1 MIITK
6 MLMAASGS
14 TGYNS
19 TYAIVPTANN
29 IDEGS
34 ALTFNVTTTNVS
46 DGTDLYWEA
55 SNQGEL
61 DDTDGVITI
70 NSNAASFTITPTAD
84 ASSFDDDAETFT
96 VELKTY
102 IQNTPGNVLATSVSV
117 TINNTSVNP
126 RLYKISTI
134 EYPSIGKGPR
144 LHGLEATGLRSVG
157 SGGLG
162 EIIYNPSVMPNNRGF
177 LASASTN
184 SGRQYYQSNFRIFA
198 GTTDGDPDW
207 LQHDQGLFESQQ
219 QHVVASQSD
228 IGTHTIYID
237 STTILTAKVDS
248 LRNYIKKYTLNTAWD
263 ITSINTTP
271 IQTSSFGG
279 KGTSF
284 FSDTLTLLKFN
295 SNGTELIVGTDANGA
310 SGGLFKYTLSTG
322 YDLTTMS
329 STPTQSDTSID
340 FYGGYITDDGT
351 KVVYCNGLTDWNFR
365 TRTMSTGFD
374 LSTLSTDTVV
384 SHPLGD
390 VHGSSL
396 MVGMAWNEELNGGV
410 FPNGDPAGSYFY
422 LIKGWSTGNTLHI
435 GELSTPY
442 DMSTLTFL
450 DARPGSDPLGIMTG
464 TRQTNQPAYYLNQN
478 TLLMENNLNYTFPS
492 RYLSHFKEF
501 TTGTLLR
508 ETWSFSQD
516 DLGNSAMADFG
527 YKENTSYNS
536 WSMNGMTSTT
546 DKKAVTIQTEG
557 TGQSREYHLT
567 YISSEPSSPFALLGG
582 PSTRNITS
590 WVEDNGPAGDATFN
604 RAATDV
610 IDLRYRQDADGNSN
624 IDYKLFVLLR
634 DFSSPEIYWLRQM
647 TSTNSSVENATGGWN
662 LDTGT
667 NAQFVIPR
675 GGTHELPVGDDYQ
688 INGFDVSHDGKYIL
702 FVTNQRKLH
711 LFENTTPWDLGG
723 TITAIESADIPMI
736 ANNKPTSIW
745 YNGYGTKLYVADKTG
760 VLYAYNIALP
770 W

>member
-14 TGYNS
+14 SGYNS

-84 ASSFDDDAETFT
+84 ASSFEDDAETFT

-102 IQNTPGNVLATSVSV
+102 IQNTPGAVLATSVSV

-134 EYPSIGKGPR
+134 EYPNPSKGPR
-144 LHGLEATGLRSVG
+144 LHGLESTGLASVG
-157 SGGLG
+157 PGRLG

-177 LASASTN
+177 LASSSANSTK
-184 SGRQYYQSNFRIFA
+184 QHYQSNFRFFA
-198 GTTDGDPDW
+198 GDTDGDPDW
-207 LQHDQGLFESQQ
+207 LQNRQGLFESQQ
-219 QHVVASQSD
+219 QQVMPTQNDV
-228 IGTHTIYID
+228 GTHTIYID
-237 STTILTAKVDS
+237 STTIITAKLNS
-248 LRNYIKKYTLNTAWD
+248 TRNYIKKYTLNTAWD

-271 IQTSSFGG
+271 TQTTTLGGYGISIFG
-279 KGTSF
+279 SPI
-284 FSDTLTLLKFN
+284 TLLKFN
-295 SNGTELIVGTDANGA
+295 SNGTELIVATA
-310 SGGLFKYTLSTG
+310 SGGGLFKYTFTTG
-322 YDLTTMS
+322 YDLTSMS
-329 STPTQSDTSID
+329 SAPTQSDTSSDIL
-340 FYGGYITDDGT
+340 GGYITDDGT
-351 KVVYCNGLTDWNFR
+351 KLVYCDALQDWNFR
-365 TRTMSTGFD
+365 TKTMSTPFD
-374 LSTLSTDTVV
+374 LSTLSAETVV
-384 SHPLGD
+384 SHSLGD
-390 VHGSSL
+390 VHGLQS
-396 MVGMAWNEELNGGV
+396 MVGMAWNEDLNGGV
-410 FPNGDPAGSYFY
+410 SPNGDPAGSIFY

-435 GELSTPY
+435 GALSTPY

-450 DARPGSDPLGIMTG
+450 DARPANETLGIMTG
-464 TRQTNQPAYYLNQN
+464 IKQTNQPAYYLNTN
-478 TLLMENNLNYTFPS
+478 TLLMENNLNYNSHT
-492 RYLSHFKEF
+492 RYLSFFKEYN
-501 TTGTLLR
+501 TGTLLR

-516 DLGNSAMADFG
+516 DLGNSAMTDFH
-527 YKENTSYNS
+527 YKENTTFNS
-536 WSMNGMTSTT
+536 WTMYGMTSTT
-546 DKKAVTIQTEG
+546 DNKAITIQVEG
-557 TGQSREYHLT
+557 SGSSREYHLT
-567 YISSEPSSPFALLGG
+567 YIQSQPSSIFAALGG

-590 WVEDNGPAGDATFN
+590 WVEDNGPAGDAIFN
-604 RAATDV
+604 KAATLPIDV
-610 IDLRYRQDADGNSN
+610 RYRQDADGNNS

-675 GGTHELPVGDDYQ
+675 GGTHEIPVGDDYQ
-688 INGFDVSHDGKYIL
+688 ITGFEVSHDGKYIL

-711 LFENTTPWDLGG
+711 LFENSTPWDLGG
-723 TITAIESADIPMI
+723 TITAIESVDIPML
-736 ANNKPTSIW
+736 ANNKPTSLW
-745 YNGYGTKLYVADKTG
+745 YNAYGTKLYVADQTG
-760 VLYAYNIALP
+760 VLYQYNIALP

>member
-1 MIITK
+1 
-6 MLMAASGS
+6 MAASGS

-84 ASSFDDDAETFT
+84 ASSFDDDAETFR
-96 VELKTY
+96 VELYTY
-102 IQNTPGNVLATSVSV
+102 IQNTPGTDVLATSVSV

-134 EYPSIGKGPR
+134 EYPSIGVGPR

-157 SGGLG
+157 PRGLG

-177 LASASTN
+177 LASASAN
-184 SGRQYYQSNFRIFA
+184 AGQQYYQSNFRFFA
-198 GTTDGDPDW
+198 GDTDGDPDW
-207 LQHDQGLFESQQ
+207 LQNRQGLFESQQ
-219 QHVVASQSD
+219 QQVMPTQNDV
-228 IGTHTIYID
+228 GTHTIYID
-237 STTILTAKVDS
+237 STTIITAKLNS
-248 LRNYIKKYTLNTAWD
+248 TRNYIKKYTLNTAWD

-271 IQTSSFGG
+271 TQTTTFGG
-279 KGTSF
+279 YGISMF
-284 FSDTLTLLKFN
+284 GSTLTLLKFN
-295 SNGTELIVGTDANGA
+295 SNGTELIVGTDGQAG
-310 SGGLFKYTLSTG
+310 SSGLFKYTLSTG

-329 STPTQSDTSID
+329 SAPTQSDTSSQ
-340 FYGGYITDDGT
+340 FAGGYITDDGT
-351 KVVYCNGLTDWNFR
+351 KVVYCNDIQDWSFR
-365 TRTMSTGFD
+365 TKTMSTPFD
-374 LSTLSTDTVV
+374 LSTLSTETVV
-384 SHPLGD
+384 NHSLGD
-390 VHGSSL
+390 VHGDFS
-396 MVGMAWNEELNGGV
+396 MVGMAWNEDLNGGV
-410 FPNGDPAGSYFY
+410 FPNGDPAGSIFY

-435 GELSTPY
+435 GALSTPY

-450 DARPGSDPLGIMTG
+450 PARGANETLGIMTG
-464 TRQTNQPAYYLNQN
+464 TRQTNLPAYYLNQN
-478 TLLMENNLNYTFPS
+478 TLLMENNLNYTSHS
-492 RYLSHFKEF
+492 RYLSFFKGGSNSL
-501 TTGTLLR
+501 TR
-508 ETWSFSQD
+508 ETWSFNQD
-516 DLGNSAMADFG
+516 NLGSSAMADFG
-527 YKENTSYNS
+527 YKENTNFNS
-536 WSMNGMTSTT
+536 WTMLGMTSTT
-546 DKKAVTIQTEG
+546 DKRAVTIQIEG
-557 TGQSREYHLT
+557 TGQSKEYHLS
-567 YISSEPSSPFALLGG
+567 YISSEPPSIFAPLGA

-590 WVEDNGPAGDATFN
+590 WIEDNGPAGDATFN
-604 RAATDV
+604 RSATGV
-610 IDLRYRQDADGNSN
+610 IDLRYRQDADNDPN
-624 IDYKLFVLLR
+624 IDYKLFVLLH
-634 DFSSPEIYWLRQM
+634 DYSSPEIYWLRQM
-647 TSTNSSVENATGGWN
+647 TSTNSSVENATGGWT

-675 GGTHELPVGDDYQ
+675 GGTHEIPVGDDYQ
-688 INGFDVSHDGKYIL
+688 ITGFEVSHDGKYIL

-711 LFENTTPWDLGG
+711 LFENSTPWDLGG
-723 TITAIESADIPMI
+723 TITAIESVDIPMI

>member
-34 ALTFNVTTTNVS
+34 ALTFNVTTTNIS

-55 SNQGEL
+55 SNQSEL

-84 ASSFDDDAETFT
+84 ASSFDDDAETFR
-96 VELKTY
+96 VELYTY
-102 IQNTPGNVLATSVSV
+102 IQNTPGTDVLATSVSV

-134 EYPSIGKGPR
+134 EYPSIGVGPR
-144 LHGLEATGLRSVG
+144 LHGLEATGLKSVG

-177 LASASTN
+177 LASASAN
-184 SGRQYYQSNFRIFA
+184 SGKQYYQSNFRFFP
-198 GTTDGDPDW
+198 GDTDADPDW
-207 LQHDQGLFESQQ
+207 LQNRQGLFESQQ
-219 QHVVASQSD
+219 QQPVASQSD

-237 STTILTAKVDS
+237 STTIITAKLGS
-248 LRNYIKKYTLNTAWD
+248 TRNYIKKYTLNTAWD

-271 IQTSSFGG
+271 TPTTTFGG
-279 KGTSF
+279 YGISI
-284 FSDTLTLLKFN
+284 FSSTLTLLKFN
-295 SNGTELIVGTDANGA
+295 SNGTELIVGTDGTG
-310 SGGLFKYTLSTG
+310 GGLFKYTLSTG

-329 STPTQSDTSID
+329 STPTQSDTSSE
-340 FYGGYITDDGT
+340 FFGGYITNDGT
-351 KVVYCNGLTDWNFR
+351 KVVYCNDIQDWNFR

-374 LSTLSTDTVV
+374 LSTLSTETVV
-384 SHPLGD
+384 SHDLGD
-390 VHGSSL
+390 VHGSRL

-410 FPNGDPAGSYFY
+410 LPNGDPAGSIFY

-435 GELSTPY
+435 GALSTPY

-450 DARPGSDPLGIMTG
+450 PARGANEALGIMTG
-464 TRQTNQPAYYLNQN
+464 TRQTNLPAYYLNSN
-478 TLLMENNLNYTFPS
+478 ALLMENNLNYNSPS
-492 RYLSHFKEF
+492 RYLSFFKEYG
-501 TTGTLLR
+501 TGTLLR
-508 ETWSFSQD
+508 ETWSFNQD
-516 DLGNSAMADFG
+516 NLGTSGLSDFG
-527 YKENTSYNS
+527 YKENTSHNS
-536 WSMNGMTSTT
+536 WPMHGMTSTT
-546 DKKAVTIQTEG
+546 DKRAVTIQTEG

-567 YISSEPSSPFALLGG
+567 YISSEPPSPFAPLGP

-610 IDLRYRQDADGNSN
+610 IDLRYRQDADGNNN

-647 TSTNSSVENATGGWN
+647 TSTNSSVENATGGWT

-667 NAQFVIPR
+667 SAQFVIPR
-675 GGTHELPVGDDYQ
+675 GGTHEIPVGDDYQ
-688 INGFDVSHDGKYIL
+688 INGFEVSHDGKYIL

-711 LFENTTPWDLGG
+711 LFENSTPWDLGG
-723 TITAIESADIPMI
+723 TITAIESVDIPMI
-736 ANNKPTSIW
+736 ANNKPASIW

-760 VLYAYNIALP
+760 VVYAYNIALP

>member
-1 MIITK
+1 
-6 MLMAASGS
+6 MAASGS

-70 NSNAASFTITPTAD
+70 NSNAASFTIAPTAD

-184 SGRQYYQSNFRIFA
+184 SGQQYYQSNFRILG

-263 ITSINTTP
+263 ITSINTDVALLVEKGKTP
-271 IQTSSFGG
+271 S
-279 KGTSF
+279 
-284 FSDTLTLLKFN
+284 KFY
-295 SNGTELIVGTDANGA
+295 SMIGALCAVLI
-310 SGGLFKYTLSTG
+310 
-322 YDLTTMS
+322 
-329 STPTQSDTSID
+329 TQ
-340 FYGGYITDDGT
+340 
-351 KVVYCNGLTDWNFR
+351 C
-365 TRTMSTGFD
+365 
-374 LSTLSTDTVV
+374 
-384 SHPLGD
+384 
-390 VHGSSL
+390 
-396 MVGMAWNEELNGGV
+396 
-410 FPNGDPAGSYFY
+410 
-422 LIKGWSTGNTLHI
+422 
-435 GELSTPY
+435 
-442 DMSTLTFL
+442 
-450 DARPGSDPLGIMTG
+450 
-464 TRQTNQPAYYLNQN
+464 
-478 TLLMENNLNYTFPS
+478 
-492 RYLSHFKEF
+492 
-501 TTGTLLR
+501 
-508 ETWSFSQD
+508 
-516 DLGNSAMADFG
+516 
-527 YKENTSYNS
+527 
-536 WSMNGMTSTT
+536 
-546 DKKAVTIQTEG
+546 
-557 TGQSREYHLT
+557 
-567 YISSEPSSPFALLGG
+567 SPF
-582 PSTRNITS
+582 
-590 WVEDNGPAGDATFN
+590 
-604 RAATDV
+604 
-610 IDLRYRQDADGNSN
+610 
-624 IDYKLFVLLR
+624 K
-634 DFSSPEIYWLRQM
+634 
-647 TSTNSSVENATGGWN
+647 
-662 LDTGT
+662 
-667 NAQFVIPR
+667 
-675 GGTHELPVGDDYQ
+675 H
-688 INGFDVSHDGKYIL
+688 
-702 FVTNQRKLH
+702 
-711 LFENTTPWDLGG
+711 
-723 TITAIESADIPMI
+723 
-736 ANNKPTSIW
+736 
-745 YNGYGTKLYVADKTG
+745 
-760 VLYAYNIALP
+760 
-770 W
+770 